1 MKPLVLAA
9 AIVALSAPV
18 ALAQN
23 AAKRPVADAAQAQSD
38 VPDTVKTYVRS
49 HAGDP
54 FPYSGGEI
62 KVGGTVRDAGD
73 VWRPIPDHPEYLWS
87 NLAGQLVVID
97 KQTSKVVALY

>member
-9 AIVALSAPV
+9 ALVALPAPA

-23 AAKRPVADAAQAQSD
+23 APKLPVADAAAPQAE
-38 VPDTVKTYVRS
+38 VPDAVRTYVRS

-54 FPYSGGEI
+54 FPYAGGQI
-62 KVGGTVRDAGD
+62 RVGGLVDAGE
-73 VWRPIPDHPEYLWS
+73 VWRPIPDYPQYLWS

-97 KQTSKVVALY
+97 KKSRKVVALY